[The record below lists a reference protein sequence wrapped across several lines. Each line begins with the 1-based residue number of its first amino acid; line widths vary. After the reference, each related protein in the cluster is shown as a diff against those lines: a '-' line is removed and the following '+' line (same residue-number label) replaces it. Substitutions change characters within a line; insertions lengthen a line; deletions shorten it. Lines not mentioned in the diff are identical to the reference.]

1 MYQRTIPHS
10 MLNASLCLP
19 PGPDVVR
26 ITFRGDEHDW
36 CYELPKQP
44 FCGLSSIRFTE
55 ILDDFS
61 YALQARKGSS
71 TNALYLEPEER
82 TAHAKWLAAHA
93 EALER
98 DAKLA
103 RTLARRL
110 AG

>member
-10 MLNASLCLP
+10 MLDASLCP
-19 PGPDVVR
+19 PPSPDVIR
-26 ITFRGDEHDW
+26 IAFRKDGSAW
-36 CYELPKQP
+36 CYELPKRP

-61 YALQARKGSS
+61 YALQARKGNS
-71 TNALYLEPEER
+71 TNALYLEPGER
-82 TAHAKWLAAHA
+82 TAHAMWLDAHA